1 MYQIYDFKKDIDFHI
16 DRKIQIDLKTKSEA
30 FKTFLFKLKH
40 FHITNKIKESH
51 PVFKEDYFLCTL
63 YGDRVYVAKKIS
75 NPGDSFK
82 FDSIEVLDGLRIIR
96 KLKLQKISR
105 KILK

>member
-16 DRKIQIDLKTKSEA
+16 DKKIQIDLKTKSEA

-40 FHITNKIKESH
+40 FNIINKIKESH

-63 YGDRVYVAKKIS
+63 YGDRVYVAKKINNS
-75 NPGDSFK
+75 NEPFK
-82 FDSIEVLDGLRIIR
+82 FDSIEVLNGLREIR
-96 KLKLQKISR
+96 KLKLRKFSR
-105 KILK
+105 KLLK